1 MNIIHDLR
9 MIVIAI
15 LTVSIV
21 TFAGYQL
28 GSLVIGF
35 YLGVLIAIGLAF
47 IFLLN
52 NLLLY
57 FYGFPYGRSTK

>member
-15 LTVSIV
+15 LVTSIV
-21 TFAGYQL
+21 TFVGYQL
-28 GSLVIGF
+28 GSLTLGF
-35 YLGVLIAIGLAF
+35 YMGVLIAIGLAF
-47 IFLLN
+47 IFLIN

-57 FYGFPYGRSTK
+57 FYGFPYSRSTK